1 MGVSFLTK
9 MTSNVPCIIYFWDVV
24 ADLCCVRP
32 QSLINGQWRTLSK
45 NKQKKKKKK
54 KHTHVHTPLNYKFW
68 SINWHYVVHKP
79 QKKVCNSV
87 VSRFH
92 YFHFNHICH
101 FLDPSY
107 LIKIV
112 VSLPVLSLYWS
123 SKGVHQKEKRSVI
136 TDQIPS
142 VQAKLHWIFAW
153 VRFEPLLYN
162 VDVFRK
168 WTFCTLKSRFNT

>member
-1 MGVSFLTK
+1 M
-9 MTSNVPCIIYFWDVV
+9 
-24 ADLCCVRP
+24 
-32 QSLINGQWRTLSK
+32 
-45 NKQKKKKKK
+45 
-54 KHTHVHTPLNYKFW
+54 
-68 SINWHYVVHKP
+68 
-79 QKKVCNSV
+79 

-101 FLDPSY
+101 FLDSSY

-112 VSLPVLSLYWS
+112 VSLPILSLYWS

-153 VRFEPLLYN
+153 VRFEPSLYN

-168 WTFCTLKSRFNT
+168 WTFCTLKSRFNTQKTKECSWIQLRTVHLNFKEGQALFCFSYDAPPSNSFGV

>member
-9 MTSNVPCIIYFWDVV
+9 MTSNATCIILEPKLLLRCGCRPL
-24 ADLCCVRP
+24 LCKTTEP
-32 QSLINGQWRTLSK
+32 YKWTIKDSIK
-45 NKQKKKKKK
+45 KKKQKK
-54 KHTHVHTPLNYKFW
+54 HAHTPLNYKFW

-101 FLDPSY
+101 FLDSSY

-112 VSLPVLSLYWS
+112 VSLPILSLYWS

-153 VRFEPLLYN
+153 VRFEPSLYN